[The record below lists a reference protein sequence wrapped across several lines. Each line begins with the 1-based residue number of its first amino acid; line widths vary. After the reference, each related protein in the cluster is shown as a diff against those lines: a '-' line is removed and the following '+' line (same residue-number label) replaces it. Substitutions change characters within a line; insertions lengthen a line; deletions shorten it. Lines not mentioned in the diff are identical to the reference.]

1 MHRRKSKQESQ
12 QGASLLEVL
21 VALMV
26 LSVGLLGLT
35 ALHWRTVQHSHAIMG
50 QTLATLHAQD
60 AAEQL
65 WLHTCWN
72 ATQAENSLQHW
83 AQNPPP
89 TLPDWHASWQWHS
102 NNTGW
107 TRLQITQQW
116 ARLPQPFVL
125 TFSAPTPPCRNA
137 P

>member
-1 MHRRKSKQESQ
+1 MPRRKSSLDAQ

-21 VALMV
+21 VALVV

-50 QTLATLHAQD
+50 QTLATLHAQH

-65 WLHTCWN
+65 WLQTCWN
-72 ATQAENSLQHW
+72 ATQAENSLKHW
-83 AQNPPP
+83 AQNPPS
-89 TLPDWHASWQWHS
+89 TLPDWLATWQWHPS
-102 NNTGW
+102 NTGW
-107 TRLQITQQW
+107 IRLSITQQW
-116 ARLPQPFVL
+116 ARLPHPFVL
-125 TFSAPTPPCRNA
+125 TFTAPTPPCRST